1 MPQTHCLNIMDPD
14 SRLMTTLMI
23 LHPNAVLASIPLE
36 VDGGFIGIIMQN
48 HIYNLYLLFQQLQT
62 FVVVLRLI

>member
-14 SRLMTTLMI
+14 SRLMTTSMI

-36 VDGGFIGIIMQN
+36 VDGGFIGIMHN
-48 HIYNLYLLFQQLQT
+48 HIYNYLLFQQLQNV
-62 FVVVLRLI
+62 VVVLRLI